1 MRRPSALLLVLSLI
15 VFANAALAVDVHWNG
30 PNTNFSNPEVL
41 IPGVAGLTRV
51 AAIQGS
57 LLGGLF
63 NSETE
68 GSYTNFVSP
77 AGTSWAASNLNG
89 NGAIA
94 YRDGSLLSGC
104 CLVFADWK
112 TAFSGGVFALPA
124 NILNRPA
131 VLRLDG
137 AGPGRDDIYTDI
149 MFTEWGNPFGPLFF
163 PPHFAGI
170 HSTIPVPAALPLLL
184 SALAGFGF
192 VARRKRT

>member
-41 IPGVAGLTRV
+41 ISGVAGLTRV

-94 YRDGSLLSGC
+94 YGDGSLLSGC

-137 AGPGRDDIYTDI
+137 AGPGGDDIYTDI